1 MMGPGR
7 HKVTPVEVGVEPASR
22 ATLPVVSGV
31 LGAAAVV
38 GFVAGG
44 VLGSLNYDTAEGAG
58 PVDATESPA
67 APAQLL
73 LTITAASCEREPAQ
87 DAAGNQVDY
96 RPDYAIDGDDQTGW
110 QCQGDGAG
118 QTLELDLGGTA
129 MVTRVGLIPGYA
141 KRDPH
146 DGREWY
152 PLFRR
157 LTEVR
162 WHFDSGDPVT
172 QELDPDP
179 DRRDLQV
186 LDLPE
191 PRESSTLILEIVGST
206 DGGTADRSVV
216 AVADIE
222 VLATQ

>member
-1 MMGPGR
+1 MI
-7 HKVTPVEVGVEPASR
+7 A
-22 ATLPVVSGV
+22 AF
-31 LGAAAVV
+31 LGAAVVV
-38 GFVAGG
+38 GFVGGG
-44 VLGSLNYDTAEGAG
+44 VVGSLTVGAATGDDAAPSTAG
-58 PVDATESPA
+58 PDVPA
-67 APAQLL
+67 RLE
-73 LTITAASCEREPAQ
+73 ITVAAASCEREARQ
-87 DAAGNQVDY
+87 DAAGDDVDY
-96 RPDYAIDGDDQTGW
+96 QPAYAVDGNDQTGW
-110 QCQGDGAG
+110 QCDGDGAG
-118 QTLELDLGGTA
+118 QTIELDLGGA
-129 MVTRVGLIPGYA
+129 ARVASVGVIPGYA

-179 DRRDLQV
+179 DRRDLQL

-191 PRESSTLILEIVGST
+191 PRESSTLTLEIVSST
-206 DGGTADRSVV
+206 TGDTGDRSVV
-216 AVADIE
+216 AVSDIV

>member
-1 MMGPGR
+1 MDDGAFSPPG
-7 HKVTPVEVGVEPASR
+7 
-22 ATLPVVSGV
+22 ATLPVVAGV
-31 LGAAAVV
+31 LGAVAVV

-44 VLGSLNYDTAEGAG
+44 VLGSLNYGTAESANQVNG
-58 PVDATESPA
+58 TESPA
-67 APAQLL
+67 ATTELG
-73 LTITAASCEREPAQ
+73 LTVAAASCEREPAR
-87 DAAGNQVDY
+87 DSAGNEVAY
-96 RPDYAIDGDDQTGW
+96 RPDYAVDGDDQTGW

-129 MVTRVGLIPGYA
+129 TVSRVGLIPGYA
-141 KRDPH
+141 KQDPH

-162 WHFDSGDPVT
+162 WHFDNGDPVT

-191 PRESSTLILEIVGST
+191 PRDTSTLTLEIVSST
-206 DGGTADRSVV
+206 TGETADRSVI
-216 AVADIE
+216 AVSDIE
-222 VLATQ
+222 VLAAQ